1 MLRLARLDGSVAVEE
16 EGTRGGARMK
26 GLYFHINDF
35 MTASFHPRG
44 AAASVVAAAATTA
57 REPVGNLY
65 FIVRE
70 ILAIYSRIRI

>member
-1 MLRLARLDGSVAVEE
+1 
-16 EGTRGGARMK
+16 MK

-44 AAASVVAAAATTA
+44 RPAATLPPPPPPPPPLPPPPPEA
-57 REPVGNLY
+57 PVGNLY
-65 FIVRE
+65 FIARE